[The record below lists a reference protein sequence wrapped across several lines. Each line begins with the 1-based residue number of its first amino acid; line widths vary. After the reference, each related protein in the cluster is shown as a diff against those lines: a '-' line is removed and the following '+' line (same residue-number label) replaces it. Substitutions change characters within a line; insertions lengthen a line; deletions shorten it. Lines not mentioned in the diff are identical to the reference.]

1 MESVTTCLA
10 SVGVEEAGRVPTVP
24 SVVPQAGQ
32 DPGVSTGVSVTTR
45 RPAAP
50 WTGPASVSRASQATG
65 KVTPSLA
72 WLRLVPAVR
81 NLF

>member
-24 SVVPQAGQ
+24 SVVPLAGL

-45 RPAAP
+45 QPAAR
-50 WTGPASVSRASQATG
+50 WTGAANVSRASQATG
-65 KVTPSLA
+65 KVSPRLA
-72 WLRLVPAVR
+72 PTGSGSQK
-81 NLF
+81 FIF